1 MHNPVRELLDTYESL
16 EEVFEVLDIDPEE
29 VIEILLKGGYV
40 ALPAWLDPLENYDGE
55 EIE

>member
-1 MHNPVRELLDTYESL
+1 MRNPVRELLETYESL

-40 ALPAWLDPLENYDGE
+40 ALPDWLDDV
-55 EIE
+55 EIDDEVN